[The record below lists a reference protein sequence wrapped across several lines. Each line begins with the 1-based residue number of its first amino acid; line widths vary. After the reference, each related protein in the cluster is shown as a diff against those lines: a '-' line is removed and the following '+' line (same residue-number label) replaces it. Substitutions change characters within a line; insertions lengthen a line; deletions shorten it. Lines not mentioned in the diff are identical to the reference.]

1 MSKEILLVVES
12 VSNEKGIARE
22 AIFQAIE
29 QALVAATK
37 KKYNIEEM
45 DARISINRKT
55 GDYDTFRRWTVMAD
69 EDHEMPA
76 QQLAISDVAE
86 RGLNIGDVVEE
97 QIPSIEFGRIAA
109 QTAKQ
114 VIVQKI
120 REAERALVVDAYKLR
135 VGELLSGEVKKITRD
150 GLIVDLGNNAEGY
163 LAREQ
168 MMAKENFRVKERV
181 ASILYAVNAE
191 GRGAQLLLSRTCPE
205 MLISLFHKEV
215 PEIGEEIIEIK
226 GAARDPGIRA
236 KIAVKT
242 NDHRIDPVG
251 ACVGMR
257 GTRVQAVTAEL
268 GGERVDIVLW
278 DDNTAQFVINAL
290 QPAEVVSIIVDE
302 DSHSMDVAVESDQLA
317 QAIGRSGQN
326 VRLASELTGWR
337 LNVMTIDDANA
348 KQATESQRYVDE
360 FVRLL
365 EVDEDLASIL
375 VNEGFT
381 TLEEVAYVPIE
392 EMLAIEDFD
401 EEMVSSL
408 RQRAKDAILMQA
420 LVSQEKAEP
429 ADDLLA
435 MEGMNR
441 KLAYALAA
449 RGVITMEDLAEQAID
464 DIVGI
469 DGLDGEVAAQ
479 LIMKA
484 REPWFL

>member
-1 MSKEILLVVES
+1 
-12 VSNEKGIARE
+12 
-22 AIFQAIE
+22 
-29 QALVAATK
+29 
-37 KKYNIEEM
+37 
-45 DARISINRKT
+45 
-55 GDYDTFRRWTVMAD
+55 
-69 EDHEMPA
+69 
-76 QQLAISDVAE
+76 
-86 RGLNIGDVVEE
+86 
-97 QIPSIEFGRIAA
+97 
-109 QTAKQ
+109 
-114 VIVQKI
+114 
-120 REAERALVVDAYKLR
+120 
-135 VGELLSGEVKKITRD
+135 
-150 GLIVDLGNNAEGY
+150 
-163 LAREQ
+163 
-168 MMAKENFRVKERV
+168 
-181 ASILYAVNAE
+181 
-191 GRGAQLLLSRTCPE
+191 
-205 MLISLFHKEV
+205 
-215 PEIGEEIIEIK
+215 
-226 GAARDPGIRA
+226 
-236 KIAVKT
+236 
-242 NDHRIDPVG
+242 
-251 ACVGMR
+251 MR

-302 DSHSMDVAVESDQLA
+302 DSHSMDVAVEADQLA

-337 LNVMTIDDANA
+337 LNVMTVDEANS
-348 KQATESQRYVDE
+348 KQASESQKFVDE

-365 EVDEDLASIL
+365 EVDEDLAGVL

-401 EEMVSSL
+401 EDIVSSL
-408 RQRAKDAILMQA
+408 RQRAKDAILTQA

-449 RGVITMEDLAEQAID
+449 REIITMEDLAEQAID

-469 DGLDGEVAAQ
+469 DGLDSDMAAR